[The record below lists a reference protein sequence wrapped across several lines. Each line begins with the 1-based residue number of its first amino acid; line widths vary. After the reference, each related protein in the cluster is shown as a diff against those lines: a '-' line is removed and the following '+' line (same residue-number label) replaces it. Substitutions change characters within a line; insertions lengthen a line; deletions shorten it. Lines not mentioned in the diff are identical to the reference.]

1 MEKER
6 ILVVDDEPV
15 IRALIKRALKNW
27 GYQADLASSALSA
40 MGMMSKNEY
49 FSVISDIRMPGK
61 DGIWFLKEIK
71 KNYPDTQVIMLTASD
86 SLEDAVASLNF
97 GAEGYLLK
105 PLNINELSH
114 IVEKM
119 TEKRD
124 LIIRDKEHKMRIEIR
139 LKEQGKKIREIFIGS
154 TKALVAS
161 LEAKDEYT
169 KGHSERV
176 TELSVL
182 LVERLGL
189 NKGFLKKIKIA
200 GLLHDIGK
208 IGVKDVVLNKP
219 GKLTK
224 EEYDHIKKHSV
235 LGEQIVMPVIDDR
248 EITLSI
254 RHHHERYDGK
264 GYPDGIKG
272 EKISL
277 GARILALADAF
288 DAMTSKRPYR
298 VSFDK
303 KEAMKRIKENA
314 GTQFDPELAK
324 SFINVLHLLP

>member
-1 MEKER
+1 MKKER

-15 IRALIKRALKNW
+15 IRALIKKALKSF
-27 GYQADLASSALSA
+27 GYQADSASNALSA
-40 MGMMSKNEY
+40 IEMMSKKNY

-71 KNYPDTQVIMLTASD
+71 KRYPDTQVTMLTASD
-86 SLEDAVASLNF
+86 SLGDAIASLNL
-97 GAEGYLLK
+97 GAERYLLK
-105 PLNINELSH
+105 PLNINELFH
-114 IVEKM
+114 VVEKM
-119 TEKRD
+119 AEKKD
-124 LIIRDKEHKMRIEIR
+124 LITRDKEHKMRIEIR
-139 LKEQGKKIREIFIGS
+139 LKEQGRKIREIFIGS
-154 TKALVAS
+154 TKALVTS
-161 LEAKDEYT
+161 LEAKDKYT

-182 LVERLGL
+182 LVKKLGL
-189 NKGFLKKIKIA
+189 NRGFSEKIKIA

-224 EEYDHIKKHSV
+224 EEYDHVKKHSV
-235 LGEQIVMPVIDDR
+235 LGEQIVTPVIDDK

-254 RHHHERYDGK
+254 RNHHERYDGK

-272 EKISL
+272 EKIPL

-298 VSFDK
+298 ESFDK
-303 KEAMKRIKENA
+303 KEAMKRIKENI

-324 SFINVLHLLP
+324 TFIEVLHLLP